1 VIDYRL
7 YRLRADNSIIDS
19 IDINVESEEAA
30 ILEAI
35 RLDHAYIVEVWQL
48 ARLVA
53 RVDPLNPL
61 SELH

>member
-1 VIDYRL
+1 MIDYRL

-19 IDINVESEEAA
+19 ININVESDEAA

-35 RLDHAYIVEVWQL
+35 CLDHAYIIEVWQS

-53 RVDPLNPL
+53 RVDPLNPFR
-61 SELH
+61 ELH